1 MINKKVNEMIEELSD
16 AVYLLTENIKELK
29 EEVDY
34 LYDTLGIDD

>member
-1 MINKKVNEMIEELSD
+1 MINKKINETIEELSD

>member
-1 MINKKVNEMIEELSD
+1 MIEELSD